1 LLALLEAAG
10 AVVSLYV
17 QSTAAVLVPDVD
29 VLVDVVVVDA
39 EEELPLPQAM
49 IVPVTASSK
58 RDINP
63 TR

>member
-1 LLALLEAAG
+1 M
-10 AVVSLYV
+10 SLYV

-39 EEELPLPQAM
+39 EEELPLPQAR